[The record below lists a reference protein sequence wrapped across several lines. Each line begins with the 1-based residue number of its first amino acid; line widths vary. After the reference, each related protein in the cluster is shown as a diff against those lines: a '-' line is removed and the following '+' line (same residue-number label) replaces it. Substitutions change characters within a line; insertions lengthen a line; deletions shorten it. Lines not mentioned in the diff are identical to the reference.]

1 MREIVTKRWVHT
13 SLFPETLGLGQN
25 VQIPFEHNHLSET
38 CQSHCLTNCEKLLT
52 TCLFNH
58 RGFKCEALTKPL
70 FQTCYVNLASK
81 ENFLLNVWPFYM
93 RPWPNGGFKHPLF
106 REICWRKFTKLCSNI
121 ISFGGKL
128 DQTWQKNAL
137 KQRMG
142 KDCLPSYFTT
152 FRTLKLRGFLV
163 LFKDFMVKLWMLIL
177 SLGCFLTGAV
187 DKQHATLRS
196 RDWIYAVS
204 KNEFCSNISAESYRW
219 KHPRNPMNPWD

>member
-1 MREIVTKRWVHT
+1 
-13 SLFPETLGLGQN
+13 
-25 VQIPFEHNHLSET
+25 
-38 CQSHCLTNCEKLLT
+38 
-52 TCLFNH
+52 
-58 RGFKCEALTKPL
+58 
-70 FQTCYVNLASK
+70 
-81 ENFLLNVWPFYM
+81 
-93 RPWPNGGFKHPLF
+93 
-106 REICWRKFTKLCSNI
+106 
-121 ISFGGKL
+121 
-128 DQTWQKNAL
+128 
-137 KQRMG
+137 MG

-219 KHPRNPMNPWD
+219 KTPKKSHEPVRLAQLLQNKGNLLSYSCQFLHHTNMTRAYNGNIPKTRGSLGLNIFRHRASVKKNSKYPCKEKGRLLARVPGLQTWPPTISKGLRLVSEKD

>member
-106 REICWRKFTKLCSNI
+106 REICWRKMTKLWW
-121 ISFGGKL
+121 K
-128 DQTWQKNAL
+128 TWPNMTK
-137 KQRMG
+137 KCFETCCEFVRMG

-187 DKQHATLRS
+187 GRQHATLRS
-196 RDWIYAVS
+196 RDWIS
-204 KNEFCSNISAESYRW
+204 CC
-219 KHPRNPMNPWD
+219 